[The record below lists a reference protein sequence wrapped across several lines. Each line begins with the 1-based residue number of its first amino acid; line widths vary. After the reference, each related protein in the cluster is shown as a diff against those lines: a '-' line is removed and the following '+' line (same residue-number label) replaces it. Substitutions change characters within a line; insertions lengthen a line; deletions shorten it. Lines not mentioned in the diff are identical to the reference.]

1 MRGPTRIVWAGL
13 TPSSLRSVIAGAME
27 PEHVSRTVDTMNA
40 AVPAKLWE
48 DLKDA
53 GVLPEA
59 CPTP

>member
-1 MRGPTRIVWAGL
+1 
-13 TPSSLRSVIAGAME
+13 ME